1 MVNPLGPIKFKNIK
15 DLPVKVTDWVGSN
28 SSIVWH
34 TILFMGIFSL
44 GYFGVKVDTILLIL
58 TTAVSLEAIYLA
70 IFIQMTVNRNTQS
83 LEEVEEDIEGIQ
95 EEVKDLGEDVEEIQE
110 DIGELNE
117 EEAAELNTKLALDKI
132 EAGMQKLITEI
143 ELLKQQR
150 ARQTEIHN
158 SGAAKQAN

>member
-1 MVNPLGPIKFKNIK
+1 MVNPLGPIKFKNIT
-15 DLPVKVTDWVGSN
+15 DLPVKVTDWIGSN
-28 SSIVWH
+28 ASIVWH
-34 TILFMGIFSL
+34 TVFFIGIFGL
-44 GYFGVKVDTILLIL
+44 EYFGYQLDTILLIL

-83 LEEVEEDIEGIQ
+83 LEEVEEDIEDIQ

-117 EEAAELNTKLALDKI
+117 EEVAELNTKLALDKI

-150 ARQTEIHN
+150 ARQTEAHA
-158 SGAAKQAN
+158 SAAKPAD